1 MKQIYQVLDVR
12 RLALL
17 ALCCGLAG
25 CATDDDPAYQA
36 AIRAPG
42 AVEPR
47 LVTLYIPTPVPAAKP
62 ETSPLDYYAWAQTAP
77 PDELYAEH
85 LRLSAPEPDANA
97 LVDKVHLGIL
107 MSVSA
112 IASPDSEREA
122 FAVLESIDVA
132 NVDETSRDYA
142 AFAAF
147 LLNYLEQRA
156 ELRAATSDAVT
167 SREALEALQRNNAQL
182 QQKIDALTKIEEQI
196 IEREQAER
204 EQ

>member
-1 MKQIYQVLDVR
+1 M
-12 RLALL
+12 
-17 ALCCGLAG
+17 
-25 CATDDDPAYQA
+25 
-36 AIRAPG
+36 
-42 AVEPR
+42 
-47 LVTLYIPTPVPAAKP
+47 TLYIPTPVPATSDD
-62 ETSPLDYYAWAQTAP
+62 TSPLDYYAWAQTAP

-85 LRLSAPEPDANA
+85 LRLSAPGPDANA

-107 MSVSA
+107 MSMSA

-122 FAVLESIDVA
+122 IAVLESIDAA
-132 NVDETSRDYA
+132 NVDESSRDYA

-147 LLNYLEQRA
+147 LLNHLEQRA
-156 ELRAATSDAVT
+156 ELRAATSDAAT
-167 SREALEALQRNNAQL
+167 NREALEALQRNNAQL